1 MKKNISIKGLVL
13 LLALCLVGSFA
24 MYGCGSDDKSSSKAE
39 SSASDTADK
48 TSNDSENS
56 DENSDNDTQVAD
68 ITGEWVLD
76 AIIDGD
82 GNSQTLEEYCADKGV
97 DSSGVDVT
105 YTFSEDG
112 TLVGAVGGVGVE
124 GTYEFDGS
132 TVSCTISGTT
142 SNFDYNA
149 DDDTIS
155 YSDENT
161 GLSSVLVRK

>member
-39 SSASDTADK
+39 SSASDTAEKSSD
-48 TSNDSENS
+48 DSKNS
-56 DENSDNDTQVAD
+56 DDDTQVAD

-76 AIIDGD
+76 QIVDAD
-82 GNSQTLEEYCADKGV
+82 GNSQTLEEYCAAKGV

-132 TVSCTISGTT
+132 TISCTISDTT

>member
-24 MYGCGSDDKSSSKAE
+24 MYGCGSDDKSSSKAD

-48 TSNDSENS
+48 TSDDSKNS
-56 DENSDNDTQVAD
+56 DDDTQVAD

-76 AIIDGD
+76 QIVDAD
-82 GNSQTLEEYCADKGV
+82 GNSQTLEEYCAAKGV

>member
-24 MYGCGSDDKSSSKAE
+24 MYGCGSDDKSSSKAD

-48 TSNDSENS
+48 TSDDSENS
-56 DENSDNDTQVAD
+56 DDDTQVAD

-76 AIIDGD
+76 QIVDAD
-82 GNSQTLEEYCADKGV
+82 GNSQTLKEYCADKGV

>member
-24 MYGCGSDDKSSSKAE
+24 MYGCGSDDKSSSKAD

-48 TSNDSENS
+48 SSDDSKNS
-56 DENSDNDTQVAD
+56 DENSDDDTQVAD

-76 AIIDGD
+76 QIVDAD
-82 GNSQTLEEYCADKGV
+82 GNSQTLEEYCAAQGV

-132 TVSCTISGTT
+132 TVSCTISDAT

-149 DDDTIS
+149 DDTIS

>member
-1 MKKNISIKGLVL
+1 MKKNISIKGLAL

-48 TSNDSENS
+48 SSDDSENS
-56 DENSDNDTQVAD
+56 DDDTQVAD

-76 AIIDGD
+76 QIVDAD

-132 TVSCTISGTT
+132 TISCTISDTT

>member
-24 MYGCGSDDKSSSKAE
+24 MYGCGSDDKSSSKAD

-48 TSNDSENS
+48 SSDDSKKS
-56 DENSDNDTQVAD
+56 DDDTQVAD

-76 AIIDGD
+76 QIVDAD
-82 GNSQTLEEYCADKGV
+82 GNSQTLEEYCAAKGV

-132 TVSCTISGTT
+132 TVSCTISDAT

>member
-24 MYGCGSDDKSSSKAE
+24 MYGCGSDDKSSSKAD

-48 TSNDSENS
+48 TSDDSENS
-56 DENSDNDTQVAD
+56 DDDTQVAD

>member
-24 MYGCGSDDKSSSKAE
+24 MYGCGSDDKSSSKAD

-48 TSNDSENS
+48 TSDDSENS
-56 DENSDNDTQVAD
+56 DDDTQVAD

-76 AIIDGD
+76 QIVDAD
-82 GNSQTLEEYCADKGV
+82 GNSQTLEEYCAAKGV

>member
-24 MYGCGSDDKSSSKAE
+24 MYGCGSDDKSSSKAD

-48 TSNDSENS
+48 SSDDS
-56 DENSDNDTQVAD
+56 ENSDNDTQVAD

-76 AIIDGD
+76 QIVDAD

>member
-24 MYGCGSDDKSSSKAE
+24 MYGCGSDDKSSSKAD
-39 SSASDTADK
+39 SSASDTVDK
-48 TSNDSENS
+48 SSDDSENS
-56 DENSDNDTQVAD
+56 DDDTQVAD

-76 AIIDGD
+76 QIVDAD

-132 TVSCTISGTT
+132 TISCTISDTT

>member
-24 MYGCGSDDKSSSKAE
+24 MYGCGSDDKSSSKAD

-48 TSNDSENS
+48 SSDDSENS
-56 DENSDNDTQVAD
+56 DDDTQVAD

-76 AIIDGD
+76 QIVDAD

-132 TVSCTISGTT
+132 TVSCTISDTT

>member
-24 MYGCGSDDKSSSKAE
+24 MYGCGSDDKSSSKAD

-48 TSNDSENS
+48 SSDDSENS
-56 DENSDNDTQVAD
+56 DDDTQVAD

-76 AIIDGD
+76 QIVDAD

-97 DSSGVDVT
+97 DSSGIDVT

>member
-24 MYGCGSDDKSSSKAE
+24 MYGCGSDDKSSSKAD
-39 SSASDTADK
+39 SSASDTSDK
-48 TSNDSENS
+48 SSDDSENS
-56 DENSDNDTQVAD
+56 DDDTQAAD
-68 ITGEWVLD
+68 ITGQWVLD
-76 AIIDGD
+76 QIVDAD
-82 GNSQTLEEYCADKGV
+82 GNSQTLEEYCAAQGV

-132 TVSCTISGTT
+132 TVSCTISDTT

>member
-24 MYGCGSDDKSSSKAE
+24 MYGCGSDDKSSSKAD

-48 TSNDSENS
+48 SSDDSKNS
-56 DENSDNDTQVAD
+56 DENSDDDTQVAD

-76 AIIDGD
+76 QIVDAD

>member
-24 MYGCGSDDKSSSKAE
+24 MYGCGSDDKSSSKAD

-48 TSNDSENS
+48 TSDDSEDS
-56 DENSDNDTQVAD
+56 DDVEEVD

-76 AIIDGD
+76 QIVDAD

-124 GTYEFDGS
+124 GTYEFDGEQ
-132 TVSCTISGTT
+132 VACTISGTT

>member
-24 MYGCGSDDKSSSKAE
+24 MYGCGSDDKSSSKAD

-48 TSNDSENS
+48 SSDDSENS
-56 DENSDNDTQVAD
+56 DDDTQVAD

-76 AIIDGD
+76 QIVDAD

>member
-24 MYGCGSDDKSSSKAE
+24 MYGCGSDDKSSSKAD

-48 TSNDSENS
+48 SSDDSENS
-56 DENSDNDTQVAD
+56 DDDTQVAD

-76 AIIDGD
+76 QIVDAD
-82 GNSQTLEEYCADKGV
+82 GNSQTLEEYCAAQGV

-132 TVSCTISGTT
+132 TISCTISDTT

>member
-24 MYGCGSDDKSSSKAE
+24 MYGCGSDDKSSSKAD

-48 TSNDSENS
+48 TSDDSKNS
-56 DENSDNDTQVAD
+56 DDDTQVAD

-76 AIIDGD
+76 AIIDSE
-82 GNSQTLEEYCADKGV
+82 GNSQTLEEYCANKGV

-124 GTYEFDGS
+124 GTYEFDGEQ
-132 TVSCTISGTT
+132 VACTISGTT

>member
-24 MYGCGSDDKSSSKAE
+24 MYGCGSDDKSSSKAD

-48 TSNDSENS
+48 TSDDSENS

-76 AIIDGD
+76 QIVDAD

-124 GTYEFDGS
+124 GTYEFDGEQ
-132 TVSCTISGTT
+132 VACTISGTT

>member
-24 MYGCGSDDKSSSKAE
+24 MYGCGSDDKSSSKAD

-48 TSNDSENS
+48 SSDDSKNS
-56 DENSDNDTQVAD
+56 DDDTQVAD

-76 AIIDGD
+76 QIVDAD
-82 GNSQTLEEYCADKGV
+82 GNSQTLEEYCAAQGV

-132 TVSCTISGTT
+132 TVSCTISDAT

>member
-24 MYGCGSDDKSSSKAE
+24 MYGCGSDDKSSSKAA

-48 TSNDSENS
+48 SSKDSENS
-56 DENSDNDTQVAD
+56 DENSDDTQVAD

-76 AIIDGD
+76 QIVDAD
-82 GNSQTLEEYCADKGV
+82 GNSQTLEEYCAAKGV

>member
-24 MYGCGSDDKSSSKAE
+24 MYGCGSDDKSSSKAD

-48 TSNDSENS
+48 SSDDSENS
-56 DENSDNDTQVAD
+56 DDDTQVAD

-82 GNSQTLEEYCADKGV
+82 GNSQTLAEYCADKGV

-124 GTYEFDGS
+124 GTYEFDGEQ
-132 TVSCTISGTT
+132 VACTISGTT
-142 SNFDYNA
+142 SSFDYNA

>member
-1 MKKNISIKGLVL
+1 MKKKVSIKGLVL

-24 MYGCGSDDKSSSKAE
+24 MYGCGSDDKSSSKSSDSSVSDSADKE
-39 SSASDTADK
+39 TADADDSASDD
-48 TSNDSENS
+48 
-56 DENSDNDTQVAD
+56 DTQVAD

>member
-1 MKKNISIKGLVL
+1 MI
-13 LLALCLVGSFA
+13 
-24 MYGCGSDDKSSSKAE
+24 
-39 SSASDTADK
+39 
-48 TSNDSENS
+48 
-56 DENSDNDTQVAD
+56 QVAD

-76 AIIDGD
+76 QIVDAD
-82 GNSQTLEEYCADKGV
+82 GNSQTLEEYCAAKGV

-132 TVSCTISGTT
+132 TVSCTISDAT

>member
-24 MYGCGSDDKSSSKAE
+24 MYGCGSDDKSSSKVD

-48 TSNDSENS
+48 TSDDSENS
-56 DENSDNDTQVAD
+56 DDDTQVAD

-76 AIIDGD
+76 QIVDAD

>member
-24 MYGCGSDDKSSSKAE
+24 MYGCGSDDKSSSKAG

-48 TSNDSENS
+48 SSDDSENN
-56 DENSDNDTQVAD
+56 DENSDDDTQVAD

-76 AIIDGD
+76 QIVDAD

-124 GTYEFDGS
+124 GTYEFDGEK
-132 TVSCTISGTT
+132 VACTIDGST
-142 SNFDYNA
+142 SAFNYNA
-149 DDDTIS
+149 DDDTLF

-161 GLSSVLVRK
+161 GVTSVLVRK

>member
-48 TSNDSENS
+48 TSDDSENS
-56 DENSDNDTQVAD
+56 DDDTQVAD

-76 AIIDGD
+76 QIVDAD

>member
-24 MYGCGSDDKSSSKAE
+24 MYGCGSDDKSSSKAD

-48 TSNDSENS
+48 TSDDSENS
-56 DENSDNDTQVAD
+56 DDDTQVAD

-76 AIIDGD
+76 QIVDAD
-82 GNSQTLEEYCADKGV
+82 GNSQTLEEYCAAKGV

-149 DDDTIS
+149 NDDTIS

>member
-24 MYGCGSDDKSSSKAE
+24 MYGCGSDDKSSSKAD
-39 SSASDTADK
+39 SSASDIADK
-48 TSNDSENS
+48 SSDDSENS
-56 DENSDNDTQVAD
+56 DDDTQVAD

-76 AIIDGD
+76 QIVDAD
-82 GNSQTLEEYCADKGV
+82 GNSQTLEEYCAAQGV

-132 TVSCTISGTT
+132 TISCTISDTT

>member
-24 MYGCGSDDKSSSKAE
+24 MYGCGSDDKSSSKAD

-48 TSNDSENS
+48 SSDDSENS
-56 DENSDNDTQVAD
+56 DDDTQVTD

-76 AIIDGD
+76 QIVDAD

>member
-24 MYGCGSDDKSSSKAE
+24 MYGCGSDDKSSSKAD

-48 TSNDSENS
+48 SSDDSENS
-56 DENSDNDTQVAD
+56 DDDTQVAD

-76 AIIDGD
+76 QIVDAN
-82 GNSQTLEEYCADKGV
+82 GNSQTLEEYCAAKGV

>member
-24 MYGCGSDDKSSSKAE
+24 MYGCGSDDKSSSKAT

-48 TSNDSENS
+48 TSDDSENS
-56 DENSDNDTQVAD
+56 DDDTQVAD

-76 AIIDGD
+76 QIVDAD

-132 TVSCTISGTT
+132 TISCTISGTT

>member
-24 MYGCGSDDKSSSKAE
+24 MYGCGSDDKSSSKAT

-48 TSNDSENS
+48 TSDDSENS
-56 DENSDNDTQVAD
+56 DDDTQVAD

-76 AIIDGD
+76 QIVDAD

>member
-24 MYGCGSDDKSSSKAE
+24 MYGCGSDDKSSSKAD

-48 TSNDSENS
+48 SSDDSENS
-56 DENSDNDTQVAD
+56 DDDTQVAD

-76 AIIDGD
+76 QIVDAD
-82 GNSQTLEEYCADKGV
+82 GNSQTLEEYCAAQGV

-132 TVSCTISGTT
+132 TVSCTISDAT

>member
-24 MYGCGSDDKSSSKAE
+24 MYGCGSDDKSSSKAD

-48 TSNDSENS
+48 SSDDSKNS
-56 DENSDNDTQVAD
+56 DDDTQVAD
-68 ITGEWVLD
+68 ITGQWVLD
-76 AIIDGD
+76 QIVDAD
-82 GNSQTLEEYCADKGV
+82 GNSQTLEEYCAAQGV

-132 TVSCTISGTT
+132 TISCTISDTT